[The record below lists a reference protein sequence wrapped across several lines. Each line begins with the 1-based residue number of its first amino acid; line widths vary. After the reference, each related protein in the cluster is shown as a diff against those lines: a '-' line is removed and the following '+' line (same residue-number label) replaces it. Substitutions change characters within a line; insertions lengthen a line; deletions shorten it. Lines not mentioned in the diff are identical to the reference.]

1 MANSKKVTVKAVT
14 TFFDKKENKR
24 RNVNETFEVTEKR
37 LEEIKAFQENKKL
50 VLIEVVENETPEG
63 NDNPDGS
70 DMPKETETPEDN
82 ETPKKGKGKKQ

>member
-24 RNVNETFEVTEKR
+24 RDVNETFEVTEKR

-50 VLIEVVENETPEG
+50 VLIEVVENETPEET
-63 NDNPDGS
+63 S
-70 DMPKETETPEDN
+70 EETETPEDN

>member
-24 RNVNETFEVTEKR
+24 RDVNETFEVTEKR
-37 LEEIKAFQENKKL
+37 LEEIKAFQESNKL
-50 VLIEVVENETPEG
+50 ILIEVVENETPE
-63 NDNPDGS
+63 
-70 DMPKETETPEDN
+70 ETSEETGIPEDN

>member
-24 RNVNETFEVTEKR
+24 RNVDETFEVTEKR
-37 LEEIKAFQENKKL
+37 LEEIKAFQESNKL
-50 VLIEVVENETPEG
+50 SLIEVVEAETPEG

-70 DMPKETETPEDN
+70 DKAKENEPPEET

>member
-24 RNVNETFEVTEKR
+24 RNVDETFEVTEKR
-37 LEEIKAFQENKKL
+37 LEEIKVFQESNKL
-50 VLIEVVENETPEG
+50 ILIEVVENETPEG

-70 DMPKETETPEDN
+70 DKPKET

>member
-37 LEEIKAFQENKKL
+37 LEEIKAFQESNKL
-50 VLIEVVENETPEG
+50 ILIEVVENETPEEISEETG
-63 NDNPDGS
+63 I
-70 DMPKETETPEDN
+70 PKET

>member
-24 RNVNETFEVTEKR
+24 RNVDETFEVTKKR
-37 LEEIKAFQENKKL
+37 LEEIKAFQESNKL
-50 VLIEVVENETPEG
+50 VLIEVVENETPEEI
-63 NDNPDGS
+63 
-70 DMPKETETPEDN
+70 PKET

>member
-24 RNVNETFEVTEKR
+24 RDVNETFEVTEKR
-37 LEEIKAFQENKKL
+37 LEEIKAFQESNKL
-50 VLIEVVENETPEG
+50 ILIEVVENETPEET
-63 NDNPDGS
+63 PE
-70 DMPKETETPEDN
+70 ETEIPEDN

>member
-1 MANSKKVTVKAVT
+1 MANSKKVTVKAVA

-24 RNVNETFEVTEKR
+24 RNVNDTFEVTAKR
-37 LEEIKAFQENKKL
+37 LEEIKVFEESNMLA
-50 VLIEVVENETPEG
+50 LIEVVEAETPEG

-70 DMPKETETPEDN
+70 DKAKENEPPEET

>member
-24 RNVNETFEVTEKR
+24 RNVDETFEVTEKR
-37 LEEIKAFQENKKL
+37 LEEIKVFQESNKL
-50 VLIEVVENETPEG
+50 ILIEVVENETPEG

>member
-24 RNVNETFEVTEKR
+24 RNVNETFEVTKKR
-37 LEEIKAFQENKKL
+37 LEEIKAFQESNKL

>member
-24 RNVNETFEVTEKR
+24 RNVDETFEVTEKR
-37 LEEIKAFQENKKL
+37 LEEIKAFQESNKL
-50 VLIEVVENETPEG
+50 ILIEVVE
-63 NDNPDGS
+63 
-70 DMPKETETPEDN
+70 TETPEEIPEET